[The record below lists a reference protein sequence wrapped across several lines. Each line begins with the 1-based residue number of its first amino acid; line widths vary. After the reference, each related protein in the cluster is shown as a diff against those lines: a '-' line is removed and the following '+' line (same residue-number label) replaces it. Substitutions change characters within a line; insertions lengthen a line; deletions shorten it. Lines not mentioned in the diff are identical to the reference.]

1 MGGGPFIRPDADRV
15 GILKIPRV
23 KLAIGA
29 PGIDGGNVSST
40 NPLPVAFTAVPGATT
55 AIAGAGADYAPQY
68 APPPI
73 TENIPAQVDPAGQLM
88 TRGLVLTDEGGYRL
102 NCANASLSVS
112 IGTCTFTNGS
122 ATVTGTG
129 FTDVDVHYGNYVYLD
144 ADGITA
150 MAQIEVITD
159 TEITLATAYTGAG
172 GTGTASR
179 QIVKSVVGTGGTIT
193 VSNGQATIAA
203 GTTATSVFELER
215 DMDYLPLVKE
225 GKFSISQRIVNQD
238 IYFGFYDENAGAPKW
253 YFWFHFTGTVNTT
266 VNCVCAWNPTT
277 APSGGEI
284 VTQAVTL
291 PASATTATSNTY
303 RVELLKD
310 RVMFYINEIQVCTE
324 RRVVAHQH
332 AIMAS
337 TLRVVNGTTPATN
350 TNVVLDYDA
359 CNNFDVVSTEN
370 PSKSMEITNPNVPST
385 EVVAFSQ
392 AGVIAINT
400 VLATFDASQFRAYV
414 LQTISMGTT
423 GVVTVQHSLDN
434 GTTWGSV
441 AMIPLASGTIVTTH
455 NSSGTW
461 VFPGSGGIIRL
472 LLSTA
477 TTAGTTTIR
486 VRGLHQVPPIL
497 MNTVTLTGSPTVTV
511 SGGAAHDAAVS
522 GNPTRCA
529 GRALTAAYTTVATGD
544 TADFITTLQGVQ
556 IIKPWQIPEL
566 EYNVHDRITA
576 SSTTAV
582 QVKAATAS
590 LKNFVNGFTLA
601 TDTLGAA
608 GDIQLRSTPVAST
621 TATISANTLVM
632 AATYGWKVGDLVL
645 VTASTVTGLTAG
657 SYYYLLT
664 VSGASLTF
672 AATRGGSTSVISGT
686 SVVATLTKI
695 IWRTKLQTASLP
707 LTYVPLANPDNG
719 GAGLAIEMVLP
730 ATLTS
735 GQIDF
740 SVTGYVAP

>member
-1 MGGGPFIRPDADRV
+1 MADNVDVTPGVGASIATDDVGGVQFQKV
-15 GILKIPRV
+15 KID
-23 KLAIGA
+23 LG
-29 PGIDGGNVSST
+29 GDGVSS
-40 NPLPVAFTAVPGATT
+40 PLTDVGMP
-55 AIAGAGADYAPQY
+55 ISGAGSDYAPQY
-68 APPPI
+68 GPPDS
-73 TENIPAQVDPAGQLM
+73 TASLPAQIDPAGQLM
-88 TRGLVLTDEGGYRL
+88 VRGLTMTDEGGYRC
-102 NCANASLSVS
+102 NFANSSLAVS

-122 ATVTGTG
+122 PVVTGTS
-129 FTDVDVHYGNYVYLD
+129 FSTADVHVGNYVYLN

-150 MAQIEVITD
+150 QAQVSYLTD
-159 TEITLATAYTGAG
+159 TEITLSSNYTGAG
-172 GTGTASR
+172 GTGASSR
-179 QIVKSVVGTGGTIT
+179 QIVKSVVGAGGSIV
-193 VSNGQATIAA
+193 VSSGQATIAA
-203 GTTATSVFELER
+203 QTTASSVFELER
-215 DMDYLPLVKE
+215 EVDYLPIVKE
-225 GKFSISQRIVNQD
+225 TKMSISQRIANQD
-238 IYFGFYDENAGAPKW
+238 IYLGFYDENESVPKW
-253 YFWFHFTGTVNTT
+253 YTWFHFTGTTNTA

-284 VTQAVTL
+284 VTQTVTL
-291 PASATTATSNTY
+291 PAGVTSADSNTY
-303 RVELLKD
+303 RIELLKD
-310 RVMFYINEIQVCTE
+310 RVLFYCNEIIMYTE
-324 RRVVAHQH
+324 RRIVPHPH
-332 AIMAS
+332 ALQAS

-350 TNVVLDYDA
+350 TNVVVDYDA
-359 CNNFDVVSTEN
+359 CSNFNVVSTEN

-414 LQTISMGTT
+414 LQTVSMGTT

-472 LLSTA
+472 RLTTA

-497 MNTVTLTGSPTVTV
+497 MNTVTLTGAPNVTV
-511 SGGAAHDAAVS
+511 SGGAAHDAAIS
-522 GNPTRCA
+522 GNPTRIA
-529 GRALTAAYTTVATGD
+529 GRAITANYATVATGD
-544 TADFITTLQGVQ
+544 TADFIATLQGVQ

-645 VTASTVTGLTAG
+645 VTASTVTGLSAG

-672 AATRGGSTSVISGT
+672 SATRGGATSAISGT
-686 SVVATLTKI
+686 GVVATLTKI

-707 LTYVPLANPDNG
+707 LSYVPLANPDSG
-719 GAGLAIEMVLP
+719 GTGLAIEMVLP
-730 ATLTS
+730 SSLTS

-740 SVTGYVAP
+740 SVTGHVAP